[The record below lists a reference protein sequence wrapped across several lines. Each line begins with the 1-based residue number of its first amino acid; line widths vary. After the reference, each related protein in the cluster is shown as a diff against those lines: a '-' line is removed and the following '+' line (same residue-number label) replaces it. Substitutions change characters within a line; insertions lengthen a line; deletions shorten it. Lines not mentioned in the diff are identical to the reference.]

1 MTRTNEY
8 TNIERIIKE
17 LKEVLDRE
25 SKRPEDC
32 EDLTSSLRDLIEYEI
47 IPVLENELD
56 CDPTPQYLYDH
67 SGGEP
72 PMTTAEIWMAAHRES
87 QLLHS

>member
-8 TNIERIIKE
+8 SNLERIIGE
-17 LKEVLDRE
+17 LKEILKRD
-25 SKRPEDC
+25 SKRPEGC
-32 EDLTSSLRDLIEYEI
+32 EDLTSSMRDLIEFEI

-56 CDPTPQYLYDH
+56 CDPTPQHLYDH

-72 PMTTAEIWMAAHRES
+72 PITTAEIWMQAHRDA
-87 QLLHS
+87 QLLKS